1 MAIMPVWENGN
12 GHGKEKAERETL
24 LKLNQWSLASDKLR
38 KVNEREKREMRK
50 MATSLNGI

>member
-1 MAIMPVWENGN
+1 MPAWENGN

-24 LKLNQWSLASDKLR
+24 LKLNQWSLASGKLR

-50 MATSLNGI
+50 MAKSLNGI